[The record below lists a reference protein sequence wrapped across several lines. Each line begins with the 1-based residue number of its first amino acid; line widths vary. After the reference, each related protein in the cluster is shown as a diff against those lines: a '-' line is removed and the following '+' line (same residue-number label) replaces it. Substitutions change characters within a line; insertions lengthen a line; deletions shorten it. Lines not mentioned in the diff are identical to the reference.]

1 MTRVI
6 VTRRWPAS
14 VEKLLASEFDA
25 ELNSDDRPFSAAELR
40 RAMAQADVVCATVTD
55 DINADVL
62 LAPERRARLIVN
74 FGVGFNHID
83 LEAARRA
90 GIQVTNTPGV
100 LTDCTADLAMTLLLM
115 AARRTSEGERE
126 LRSGRWS
133 GWRPTHLLGT
143 RVTGKTLGIVG
154 AGRIGVA
161 TARRA
166 HFGFGMRILLTSRS
180 PVDSSLL
187 ESLGADELE
196 LDALLERADFVSLHC
211 PSTPETRHLIDTR
224 RLALM
229 GPDSILIN
237 TARGDV
243 VDEAALVTALET
255 GVIAAAGLDVYER
268 EPLVAPGLTALENVV
283 LLPHLGSATE
293 ETRTAMGMRALTNL
307 QAFAAGDPLP
317 DLVS

>member
-1 MTRVI
+1 
-6 VTRRWPAS
+6 
-14 VEKLLASEFDA
+14 VEKLLASEFEA
-25 ELNSDDRPFSAAELR
+25 ELNPEDRPFSPAELE
-40 RAMAQADVVCATVTD
+40 RAMAEADVVCVTVTD
-55 DINADVL
+55 DMNADVL
-62 LAPERRARLIVN
+62 LAPERRARLVVN

-83 LEAARRA
+83 MEAARRA

-115 AARRTSEGERE
+115 AARRAGEGERE
-126 LRSGRWS
+126 LRSGHWS

-143 RVTGKTLGIVG
+143 KVSGKTLGIVG
-154 AGRIGVA
+154 AGRIGTA

-180 PVDSSLL
+180 PVETSLL
-187 ESLGADELE
+187 EELQAQALE
-196 LDALLERADFVSLHC
+196 LDELLQRADFVSLHC
-211 PSTPETRHLIDTR
+211 PSTPETRHLIDAR

-229 GPDSILIN
+229 GPEAMLIN

-243 VDEAALVTALET
+243 VDEGALVTALGT

-268 EPLVAPGLTALENVV
+268 EPQVAPALTGLENVV

-293 ETRTAMGMRALTNL
+293 ETRTAMGMRALANL
-307 QAFAAGDPLP
+307 RAFAAGDPLP

>member
-1 MTRVI
+1 LTRVI

-14 VEKLLASEFDA
+14 VEKLLASEFGA
-25 ELNSDDRPFSAAELR
+25 ELNPDDRPFSAAELG
-40 RAMAQADVVCATVTD
+40 RAMTEADVLCVTVTD
-55 DINADVL
+55 DMNADVL
-62 LAPERRARLIVN
+62 LVPERRARLIVN

-83 LEAARRA
+83 LDAARRA

-115 AARRTSEGERE
+115 TARRTSEGERE

-143 RVTGKTLGIVG
+143 RVSGKTLGIVG
-154 AGRIGVA
+154 AGRIGMA

-180 PVDSSLL
+180 PVEASLL
-187 ESLGADELE
+187 QELQAE
-196 LDALLERADFVSLHC
+196 ALDLDQLLRRADFVSLHC
-211 PSTPETRHLIDTR
+211 PSTPETRHLIDAR
-224 RLALM
+224 RLSLM
-229 GPDSILIN
+229 GAEAILIN

-243 VDEAALVTALET
+243 VDEQALVTALENR
-255 GVIAAAGLDVYER
+255 VIAAAGLDVYER
-268 EPLVAPGLTALENVV
+268 EPRVAPGLTGLENVV

-293 ETRTAMGMRALTNL
+293 ETRTAMGMRALANL
-307 QAFAAGDPLP
+307 RAFAAGDSLP